1 MTGNNILHPSQIG
14 FLPNH
19 RTADHILTLKSLIDK
34 YVYQTTNG
42 KIYACFVDLRKA
54 FDSIWHDGLFLKLL
68 QNKIG
73 GKFHNLIK
81 NLYSKSQCAVKQSQH
96 RTSFFPYHRGV
107 RQGCILSP
115 WLFNIY
121 LNDLPQLLNNS
132 NTDPLILPNTTKL
145 NCLLYADDLVLISTS
160 KQGLQNCLDQLKIW
174 CETWLMEIHFKKT
187 KIMIFQ
193 KTKNTNILFWKRNF
207 ANNQEYTYLGLKLT
221 PNGKF
226 TVAMKTLAN
235 KAIQVIFAIKK
246 KVNFFNLKPKLA
258 IKIFDSMISPILQ
271 YNSEVW
277 GAFTSTKWNQ
287 TPIEK
292 AHLKFCKLYPGVNRK
307 TTNIACRGELG
318 KFPLLIFI
326 HKRMIKYISHIN
338 TLPDFALV
346 KQVFLISKELCIKTQ
361 QGFYQNVM
369 KILKSYDPSF
379 ELNELETIVQ
389 HQLSEFINNVK
400 NKYTTFWKHKLQ
412 NSSKLSFL
420 ASFKTIFNLTFVK
433 NSSHR
438 RLLCQ
443 FRTSSHKLSIESGRY
458 QNISRQQ
465 RLCEYCNSNEVED
478 EHHFSISCKYY
489 EQQRNDFHDI
499 LQNIFNIQANLQ
511 STDYLQKIMSSND
524 PNIVNTF
531 SNYIFQICVK
541 KRDECL
547 KTRLH
552 LW

>member
-1 MTGNNILHPSQIG
+1 
-14 FLPNH
+14 
-19 RTADHILTLKSLIDK
+19 
-34 YVYQTTNG
+34 
-42 KIYACFVDLRKA
+42 
-54 FDSIWHDGLFLKLL
+54 
-68 QNKIG
+68 
-73 GKFHNLIK
+73 
-81 NLYSKSQCAVKQSQH
+81 
-96 RTSFFPYHRGV
+96 
-107 RQGCILSP
+107 
-115 WLFNIY
+115 
-121 LNDLPQLLNNS
+121 
-132 NTDPLILPNTTKL
+132 
-145 NCLLYADDLVLISTS
+145 
-160 KQGLQNCLDQLKIW
+160 
-174 CETWLMEIHFKKT
+174 
-187 KIMIFQ
+187 MIFQ
-193 KTKNTNILFWKRNF
+193 KTNKKHKIPTFSFGNETLQIT
-207 ANNQEYTYLGLKLT
+207 QEYTYLGLKLT

-226 TVAMKTLAN
+226 TVAMKTIAN
-235 KAIQVIFAIKK
+235 KAIQALFAIKK

-277 GAFTSTKWNQ
+277 GAFTCTNNDFGKWNQ

-292 AHLKFCKLYPGVNRK
+292 AHLKFCKLYLGVNRK

-318 KFPLLIFI
+318 KFPLLISI

-346 KQVFLISKELCIKTQ
+346 KQAFLISKELYIKNQ

-379 ELNELETIVQ
+379 ELNELETITQ
-389 HQLSEFINNVK
+389 HQLSEFINNVR

-420 ASFKTIFNLTFVK
+420 ASFKTEFKLEEYLTFVK

-499 LQNIFNIQANLQ
+499 LQNNFNIQANLQ
-511 STDYLQKIMSSND
+511 STDDLQKIMSSND

-531 SNYIFQICVK
+531 SNYIFICFK

-547 KTRLH
+547 ETRLH
-552 LW
+552 LS